1 MTAWGDLDTH
11 YAFLSKRRM
20 ELIVK
25 GIWFVLTVAT
35 VRSHW
40 RGTWKGLNNYL
51 EIGI

>member
-1 MTAWGDLDTH
+1 MTTWGDSDTLRISFKTS
-11 YAFLSKRRM
+11 YGVDC
-20 ELIVK
+20 E

-51 EIGI
+51 EIGN